1 MSLFGV
7 IVVAFYLTVIIRLGT
22 WGECARKGYHSCIVR
37 AYPVFD
43 EKIYQDPLRACACNT
58 LVFVDTRC
66 LTKSNELVNATSTPF
81 ASEVLNSSAIL
92 NPTVSLFIG
101 TCQADGELLY
111 TIAAHARQLSVLAV
125 SELPNTRQFEAPG
138 NKSRTVG
145 WEIPATFGS
154 MAGEMAAWWPMQS
167 LCFSRLS
174 IGTIPSSIGMLS
186 SLRSIRIDHT
196 DFRGGTIPAFLSEMT
211 NLVELFLNYNR
222 LSGTIPASLGILTC
236 TYGEHAL
243 STLDVSSCRCHHI
256 VVTRCYIDSYY
267 VYKYDVISNLLPLL
281 LCSPLLLSDPDS
293 ALHALQLQGNSL
305 SGSIPASL
313 GRLTV
318 AREILLDD
326 NQLVGTIPSSLD
338 GLRSLQQ
345 LRLNNNSLQGA
356 VPSSLGRLTTL
367 RYMLL
372 GFNKLTS
379 IPPGLLELN
388 RHRAVYVGLQG
399 NNIPASNVRAALL
412 SGAINR
418 TGTTAPSILVLANNP
433 ACTVPDGGAPLPFQV
448 GPWRIKCEPR
458 CLSACPGN
466 FNLSSPKLAGKLG
479 CPDYK
484 TSMIQTC
491 G

>member
-1 MSLFGV
+1 MRRAALRRTHHYHEVSWWAVSLFGV

-256 VVTRCYIDSYY
+256 VVTL
-267 VYKYDVISNLLPLL
+267 DVTLIVIMCTSMTSFLICCHFFFVP
-281 LCSPLLLSDPDS
+281 LCSSPTLIQRCTRSNSKATRSVVRSPHLWEDS
-293 ALHALQLQGNSL
+293 
-305 SGSIPASL
+305 P
-313 GRLTV
+313 
-318 AREILLDD
+318 
-326 NQLVGTIPSSLD
+326 
-338 GLRSLQQ
+338 
-345 LRLNNNSLQGA
+345 
-356 VPSSLGRLTTL
+356 
-367 RYMLL
+367 
-372 GFNKLTS
+372 
-379 IPPGLLELN
+379 
-388 RHRAVYVGLQG
+388 
-399 NNIPASNVRAALL
+399 
-412 SGAINR
+412 
-418 TGTTAPSILVLANNP
+418 
-433 ACTVPDGGAPLPFQV
+433 
-448 GPWRIKCEPR
+448 
-458 CLSACPGN
+458 
-466 FNLSSPKLAGKLG
+466 
-479 CPDYK
+479 
-484 TSMIQTC
+484 
-491 G
+491 